1 MLNPQV
7 PIVGTGMEDVVA
19 KDSRSAV
26 VSKVSGKVIDVDSN
40 TITIETESQPQEL
53 EMNPSEKYVSYS
65 LKKFLRTNQNT
76 CINQKPIVS
85 LGQKLKKVI

>member
-1 MLNPQV
+1 
-7 PIVGTGMEDVVA
+7 MEDVVA

-53 EMNPSEKYVSYS
+53 EMNPSEKVC
-65 LKKFLRTNQNT
+65 FLFF
-76 CINQKPIVS
+76 
-85 LGQKLKKVI
+85 KKVFKN

>member
-1 MLNPQV
+1 
-7 PIVGTGMEDVVA
+7 MEDVVA

-85 LGQKLKKVI
+85 LGQKLKKEI